1 MPAAL
6 KSFVDSELV
15 YRLRS
20 DWVAST
26 ALAVTVVMITAAAL
40 APLIAPMNPY
50 DLASL
55 DLSMSLLPP
64 AWEEWGDA
72 SYPLGSDS
80 QGRDLLSAILFG
92 MRISILVGVLS
103 IAVSVFVGVLVG
115 LVAGAAGGWVD
126 AVLMR
131 VADIQLALPA
141 ILVALLIDGAARAT
155 LSVDSQETLAIPV
168 LVFAIALSGWV
179 QYARA
184 VRAAT
189 MVEMRRDYVA
199 SARLIGVR
207 RLRLVLRHV
216 LPNAVGSVFVLA
228 TVHLAT
234 AIVTEATLSFLGVGM
249 PPTVPSLGTLI
260 RNGYDFLFS
269 GEWWIAIFPGLS
281 LAVLVLAVNL
291 LGDWLRDVLN
301 PRLN

>member
-26 ALAVTVVMITAAAL
+26 ALAVTVVMIAAAAL

-103 IAVSVFVGVLVG
+103 IAVSVLVGVLVG
-115 LVAGAAGGWVD
+115 LVAGAAGGWID

-189 MVEMRRDYVA
+189 IVEMQRDYVA

>member
-26 ALAVTVVMITAAAL
+26 ALAVTVVMIAAAAL
-40 APLIAPMNPY
+40 APFIAPMNPY

-126 AVLMR
+126 AILMR

-207 RLRLVLRHV
+207 KLRLVLRHV

>member
-26 ALAVTVVMITAAAL
+26 ALAVTVVMIAAAAL

>member
-155 LSVDSQETLAIPV
+155 LSVDSQEKLAIPV

-189 MVEMRRDYVA
+189 MVEMQRDYVA

-207 RLRLVLRHV
+207 KLRLVLRHV

>member
-40 APLIAPMNPY
+40 APFIAPMNPY

-189 MVEMRRDYVA
+189 MVEMQRDYVA

>member
-1 MPAAL
+1 MSAAL
-6 KSFVDSELV
+6 KSFAASELV

-20 DWVAST
+20 DWVASI
-26 ALAVTVVMITAAAL
+26 AFAVTVVMITAAAL

-64 AWEEWGDA
+64 AWEEWGNA

-80 QGRDLLSAILFG
+80 QGRDLFSAILFG

-115 LVAGAAGGWVD
+115 LVAGAAGGWID

-189 MVEMRRDYVA
+189 MVEMQRDYVA

-207 RLRLVLRHV
+207 KIRLVLRHV
-216 LPNAVGSVFVLA
+216 LPNAIGSVFVLA

>member
-189 MVEMRRDYVA
+189 MVEMQRDYVA